1 MTQPIDYGVCRLA
14 IVTVRKEADQKSE
27 PVTQLLFGDHY
38 EVMFVSKDEKWL
50 SIVINSDNSTGWIDK
65 LQHHSISQE
74 YHQQIGLAN
83 FKITTDIASTMLYKK
98 SQLTIVLGSIV
109 PISASE
115 LFKMEEQFAFNGETK
130 TLGQRRDFEFLKE
143 MSNKYLNAPHLPG
156 GKSPF
161 GIDAPGFVQMSFR
174 LAGYQ
179 LPRDIQHQYT
189 HGKPVDDLS
198 AALPGDLAFFETSGA
213 KGNKLNHVGIVL
225 DEQKIIHC
233 HGRVRVDFLMEE
245 GILSSETKIYTH
257 TLAGIRRIIS

>member
-1 MTQPIDYGVCRLA
+1 MTQPIDYGVCRLS

-38 EVMFVSKDEKWL
+38 EVSEFTKDQRWL
-50 SIVINSDNSTGWIDK
+50 SIKINSDDTVGWIDK

-130 TLGQRRDFEFLKE
+130 TIGQRRDFEFLKD
-143 MSNKYLNAPHLPG
+143 MACKYLNAPHFPG

-161 GIDAPGFVQMSFR
+161 GIDASGFVQMSFR
-174 LAGYQ
+174 LNGYQ
-179 LPRDIQHQYT
+179 LPRDVQQQWQQ
-189 HGKPVDDLS
+189 GKPVDDIAS
-198 AALPGDLAFFETSGA
+198 AVPGDLVFF
-213 KGNKLNHVGIVL
+213 KGKDGKVNHTGIL
-225 DEQKIIHC
+225 LEEQKIIHC
-233 HGRVRVDFLMEE
+233 SGRVRIDYLMEE
-245 GILSSETKIYTH
+245 GILAAETKIFTH
-257 TLAGIRRIIS
+257 ALAGIRRMMG

>member
-27 PVTQLLFGDHY
+27 PLTQLLFGDHY
-38 EVMFVSKDEKWL
+38 EVGELSKDQKWL
-50 SIVINSDNSTGWIDK
+50 SITINADQSTGWIDK

-115 LFKMEEQFAFNGETK
+115 LFKMEEQFSFIGETK
-130 TLGQRRDFEFLKE
+130 SLGQRRDFEFLRDIAG
-143 MSNKYLNAPHLPG
+143 KYLNAPHFPG

-161 GIDAPGFVQMSFR
+161 GIDAPGFTQMAFR

-179 LPRDIQHQYT
+179 LPRETHQQWLQ
-189 HGKPVDDLS
+189 GKAVDDAGS
-198 AALPGDLAFFETSGA
+198 AVPGDLVFF
-213 KGNKLNHVGIVL
+213 KGKDGKVNHTGIL
-225 DEQKIIHC
+225 LEEQKIIHC
-233 HGRVRVDFLMEE
+233 FGRVRVDFLMEE
-245 GILSSETKIYTH
+245 GILAAETKIYTH
-257 TLAGIRRIIS
+257 ALAGFRRIMG

>member
-1 MTQPIDYGVCRLA
+1 MSQPIDYGVCRLA

-38 EVMFVSKDEKWL
+38 EVIEQSKDQKWL
-50 SIVINSDNSTGWIDK
+50 SININSDQSKGWIDK

-130 TLGQRRDFEFLKE
+130 SLGQRRDFEFLKE
-143 MSNKYLNAPHLPG
+143 MTNKYLNAPHFPG

-161 GIDAPGFVQMSFR
+161 GIDAAGFIQMAFR
-174 LAGYQ
+174 LTGYQ
-179 LPRDIQHQYT
+179 LPRDVQQQWLQ
-189 HGKPVDDLS
+189 GKAVDNLS
-198 AALPGDLAFFETSGA
+198 SGAPGDLVFF
-213 KGNKLNHVGIVL
+213 KGKDGKVNHAGILL

-233 HGRVRVDFLMEE
+233 SGRVRIDYLMDE
-245 GILSSETKIYTH
+245 GILTAETKIYTH
-257 TLAGIRRIIS
+257 TLAGLRRIMG